1 MEIKKNK
8 ITVVLGIDTD
18 LNIEEENLE
27 KDFLQG
33 IKLNDYIKNKFNN
46 LSEEK
51 IKEAYKICLLNDK
64 ELDKP
69 LNVLSSNEI
78 EKVEL
83 MIKLLENREVII
95 LSDFEINF
103 LNKELNYF
111 KSLFKKMVTK
121 YNKTIVLITN
131 KLDKIMDLVDI
142 ILVVENK
149 KVILELSSS
158 DIYSDRIYENNIDT
172 PDIIEFVKM
181 VRRKNI
187 KMEDYTD
194 VKELI
199 KAIFRSVS

>member
-1 MEIKKNK
+1 MLDGLGETAIQAIENFVFKKAEPGEA
-8 ITVVLGIDTD
+8 L
-18 LNIEEENLE
+18 
-27 KDFLQG
+27 
-33 IKLNDYIKNKFNN
+33 DYIKNKFNN

-64 ELDKP
+64 DLDKP

-158 DIYSDRIYENNIDT
+158 DIYSDRIYENFIQLL
-172 PDIIEFVKM
+172 PV
-181 VRRKNI
+181 
-187 KMEDYTD
+187 
-194 VKELI
+194 LG
-199 KAIFRSVS
+199 